1 MFTRKINELVS
12 EDSVFAWVLHYF
24 GVSFYKY
31 SDLTLEEVCKSRGIN
46 KNLFLSQIEAYSS
59 QGEQYEEISQ
69 KIDEYPI
76 ELIIEYLK
84 YSHHKF
90 VKQRLPYLG
99 QLVHALD
106 EENFSKNPETRDLKF
121 IFPTFLREFI
131 EHIYEEEDDLF
142 AYVIWINQVLKGK
155 VSARPFEI
163 SKKISKH
170 ALQQHALEH
179 HTHESGME
187 GVAKITNN
195 YNAGGS
201 GDLLVEVIYAELKI
215 FEQELIKHARIE
227 NAVFFPKALTLETKL
242 AQQLHINLNL
252 N

>member
-31 SDLTLEEVCKSRGIN
+31 SDYTLEDVCRSKGIN
-46 KNLFLSQIEAYSS
+46 KALFVSQIESYTSY
-59 QGEQYEEISQ
+59 GKGHDEIWQ

-76 ELIIEYLK
+76 ELIVEYLK
-84 YSHHKF
+84 HSHHKY

-106 EENFSKNPETRDLKF
+106 EENFQRNPETRDLKF
-121 IFPTFLREFI
+121 IFPTFLRDFI
-131 EHIYEEEDDLF
+131 EHIYEEEDELF
-142 AYVIWINQVLKGK
+142 SYILWVNKVLKGK
-155 VSARPFEI
+155 VKSNSFEI
-163 SKKISKH
+163 SQKISQNS
-170 ALQQHALEH
+170 LQQHALEH

-187 GVAKITNN
+187 GICKITNH
-195 YNAGGS
+195 YDSKGS
-201 GDLLVEVIYAELKI
+201 GDLLVEVIYTELKN
-215 FEQELIKHARIE
+215 FENELIKHAKIE
-227 NAVFFPKALTLETKL
+227 NEVFFPKALILESKLSKTL
-242 AQQLHINLNL
+242 HNNLNM